1 MDVFESGFSKSE
13 TLAWNGLT
21 ILVLYCASMVSNL
34 TSHRLLTFTCSA
46 IETLEKGDVSN
57 RNTRKRHEIC
67 SKLIKTLE
75 RVFVPVNVSWF
86 AVSVL
91 WSQAQSLQSSF
102 FSPSFKWKKYL
113 KIDHFQDI
121 AKLIWRLYWKMRPE
135 TFEIMINVY
144 LTEASLQ
151 RCS

>member
-13 TLAWNGLT
+13 TLAWNGLI
-21 ILVLYCASMVSNL
+21 ILVLYFASMVSNL
-34 TSHRLLTFTCSA
+34 TSHRLLTFTCSKST
-46 IETLEKGDVSN
+46 IE
-57 RNTRKRHEIC
+57 
-67 SKLIKTLE
+67 TLE

-91 WSQAQSLQSSF
+91 WSQVQSLQRSF
-102 FSPSFKWKKYL
+102 FSPSFKWKKCL

-135 TFEIMINVY
+135 SWKWLWLTFEIMINVY